1 VTAPSDS
8 RRVVALESPPP
19 LASAATD
26 RWQWL
31 DAAKGLG
38 IALIVWG
45 HIYSITEPTPLQ
57 VWVYAFHVPLFFF
70 ISGLTFRPEG
80 NSLARVWRSKLR
92 TLLLPY
98 LVYALLG
105 YLFYLAGYSFAQ
117 LMGLKLSQFD
127 YGLLPPLI
135 GVFYGSLGDG
145 HLVNTPVWFVVA
157 LFCTLLLGQAIN
169 RNGVPGTMRL
179 VAAVA
184 IAGLG
189 YWVGGQIKL
198 PFSLAPAMLG
208 LAFFQAGVQLK
219 GTVFTLKERPQ
230 RLWTILLVCLLISS
244 FSQVNGFVAQA
255 TPAVGHF
262 GWFLLFGFAGT
273 FATLAF
279 AQLIEPRADWL
290 AFLGRYSLH
299 IMLIHF
305 LIIKSVKVLLTMVTH
320 VDMASIDNS
329 TLDGALVLAAT
340 AILLIPAVYV
350 MERYL
355 PWTLGKKSDHAMAER
370 SLT

>member
-1 VTAPSDS
+1 M
-8 RRVVALESPPP
+8 
-19 LASAATD
+19 ASEASLSTDAAASV
-26 RWQWL
+26 RWPWL

-45 HIYSITEPTPLQ
+45 HIYSITDPTALQ
-57 VWVYAFHVPLFFF
+57 VYVYAFHVPLFFF
-70 ISGLTFRPEG
+70 ISGLTFRPEH
-80 NSLARVWRSKLR
+80 NTLTQVWRSKTR

-98 LVYALLG
+98 LVYAFLG
-105 YLFYLAGYSFAQ
+105 FLFYLAGFTFARA
-117 LMGLKLSQFD
+117 MGLKLAQFD
-127 YGLLPPLI
+127 YGLWPPLI

-157 LFCTLLLGQAIN
+157 LLCTLLIGQVLNQFVAPKALRLALALAIAALGQ
-169 RNGVPGTMRL
+169 
-179 VAAVA
+179 
-184 IAGLG
+184 
-189 YWVGGQIKL
+189 WVGSQVKL

-208 LAFFQAGVQLK
+208 LVFFQAGFHLK
-219 GTVFTLKERPQ
+219 AWIFDLKADPK
-230 RLWTILLVCLLISS
+230 RLWLVLIIGLIISL

-273 FATLAF
+273 FATLALV
-279 AQLIEPRADWL
+279 QLIEPHAGWL

-305 LIIKSVKVLLTMVTH
+305 LIIKSVKVVLTTLAH
-320 VDMASIDNS
+320 VDMATIDSS
-329 TLDGALVLAAT
+329 TFYGAQVLAAT
-340 AILLIPAVYV
+340 AILLVPAVYI

-355 PWTLGKKSDHAMAER
+355 PWTLGKKSGAPLQIA
-370 SLT
+370 S

>member
-1 VTAPSDS
+1 M
-8 RRVVALESPPP
+8 ALEAS
-19 LASAATD
+19 LLTASASSV

-45 HIYSITEPTPLQ
+45 HIYSITDPTALQ
-57 VWVYAFHVPLFFF
+57 VYVYAFHVPLFFF
-70 ISGLTFRPEG
+70 IAGLTFRPEHHTLG
-80 NSLARVWRSKLR
+80 QVWRSKAR
-92 TLLLPY
+92 TLLRPY
-98 LVYALLG
+98 LVYAFLG
-105 YLFYLAGYSFAQ
+105 FLFYLAGFTFAKA
-117 LMGLKLSQFD
+117 MGLKLAQFD
-127 YGLLPPLI
+127 YGLWPPLI

-157 LFCTLLLGQAIN
+157 LLCTLLMGQALNQLVASKALRLPIALSIAALGQ
-169 RNGVPGTMRL
+169 
-179 VAAVA
+179 
-184 IAGLG
+184 
-189 YWVGGQIKL
+189 WVGGEVKL

-208 LAFFQAGVQLK
+208 LVFFQVGFHLKPLVFALKAEPKKLWFVLIAG
-219 GTVFTLKERPQ
+219 
-230 RLWTILLVCLLISS
+230 LIVSL

-255 TPAVGHF
+255 TPAVGHL

-279 AQLIEPRADWL
+279 VQLIEPYAGWL

-305 LIIKSVKVLLTMVTH
+305 LIIKSVKVVLTTLAH
-320 VDMASIDNS
+320 VDMATIDSS
-329 TLDGALVLAAT
+329 TFYGAQVLAAT
-340 AILLIPAVYV
+340 AILLVPAVYI

-355 PWTLGKKSDHAMAER
+355 PWTLGKKSGAPLQIA
-370 SLT
+370 S